1 MTTMPSPHGEY
12 EEALSAYAL
21 GALDPNEKRAFEVH
35 LSTCTI
41 CQAEL
46 REMRRVVAAIGV
58 STEPVTPPEALKAR
72 VLAHATAGAQI
83 PRRSAS
89 GVVDLPKAK
98 PVTRDVPG
106 WHRLALAAS
115 ILAAVAAGIYAWSQ
129 HTQVASL
136 RQMIAQAS
144 TQNDA
149 LRREVATARRD
160 AANLT
165 RSIRVLSAPDLIRVD
180 LKGQAPAPNAVARA
194 YWSPTQG
201 LVVNAEGLPRIDV
214 SKVYQL
220 WVINGAQVESGG
232 LFTVDATGA
241 GTVTAPPSA
250 APALPEAIAVSLE
263 PAGGVPARTGAI
275 VLLGSSA
282 R

>member
-58 STEPVTPPEALKAR
+58 GTEPVAPPEASKAR
-72 VLAHATAGAQI
+72 VLAHATAGPQV
-83 PRRSAS
+83 PRRSAT
-89 GVVDLPKAK
+89 GVVDLPKTKVSTSGA
-98 PVTRDVPG
+98 PA
-106 WHRLALAAS
+106 WQRLALAAS
-115 ILAAVAAGIYAWSQ
+115 LVAAVGAGIYAWSQ
-129 HTQVASL
+129 RNQVATL
-136 RQMIAQAS
+136 RQMVAQAS
-144 TQNDA
+144 NQNDA
-149 LRREVATARRD
+149 LRREVAAARRD

-194 YWSPTQG
+194 YWSQTQG
-201 LVVNAEGLPRIDV
+201 LVVNAEGLPPIDV

-220 WVINGAQVESGG
+220 WVINGAQVDSGG
-232 LFTVDATGA
+232 LFTVDASGA
-241 GTVTAPPSA
+241 GSVIA
-250 APALPEAIAVSLE
+250 AQSVARALPEAIAISLE
-263 PAGGVPARTGAI
+263 PAGGVPARTGPI
-275 VLLGSSA
+275 VLLGTSS